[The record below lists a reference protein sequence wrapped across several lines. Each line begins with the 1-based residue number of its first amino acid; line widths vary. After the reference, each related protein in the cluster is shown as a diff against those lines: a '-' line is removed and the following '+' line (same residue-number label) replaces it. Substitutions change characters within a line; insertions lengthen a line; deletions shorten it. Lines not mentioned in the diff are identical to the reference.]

1 VKFHCKS
8 SQHVPL
14 TTATM
19 LFRCSVLQHLAT
31 KELYAISKE
40 LNVRA
45 ETLIEQY
52 SPDLTPAFKEWL
64 VAELRKH
71 HEVEQRS
78 QAAQTAP
85 AVHPSADSEAAV
97 LSRPAQQSLQQHE
110 DNAVAGGA
118 PVPAA
123 AAATGRGGG
132 GGSGLQALRARMN
145 QLQAKCNPLASAHA
159 PAHNS
164 APGALVGASSC
175 SELPAMAKAAGMAA
189 PVLDTVNA
197 ISDGGIGVGSAGT
210 AAAAG
215 QQPGGGCSIDEI
227 KSRFHSM
234 HKNGQ

>member
-1 VKFHCKS
+1 
-8 SQHVPL
+8 
-14 TTATM
+14 M
-19 LFRCSVLQHLAT
+19 LQHLAT

-71 HEVEQRS
+71 HENEQRS
-78 QAAQTAP
+78 QAAQAAP
-85 AVHPSADSEAAV
+85 AVHPSADSEAAAP
-97 LSRPAQQSLQQHE
+97 SRPAQQPPQQQQE
-110 DNAVAGGA
+110 NAVAAGA
-118 PVPAA
+118 PAP

-132 GGSGLQALRARMN
+132 GLEALRARMN
-145 QLQAKCNPLASAHA
+145 QLQSKANPLAPAPA
-159 PAHNS
+159 PAHGS
-164 APGALVGASSC
+164 SPGALVGASSC
-175 SELPAMAKAAGMAA
+175 SELPGMAKAAGMAV

-197 ISDGGIGVGSAGT
+197 ISDGGIGVGSAET

-215 QQPGGGCSIDEI
+215 QQLGGGRSIDEI

-234 HKNGQ
+234 HLTGQ